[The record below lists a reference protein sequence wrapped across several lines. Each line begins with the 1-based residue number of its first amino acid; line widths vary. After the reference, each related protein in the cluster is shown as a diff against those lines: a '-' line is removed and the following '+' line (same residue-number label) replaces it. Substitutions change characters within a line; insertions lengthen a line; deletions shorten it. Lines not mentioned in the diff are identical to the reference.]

1 MSDNEKSLFWIC
13 VILTMGMAFTAL
25 MISLP
30 RTVDIANPTRLDYQG
45 TIVAIFALLVTILL
59 GWQIYSALE
68 IANRVRRNEGRVNV
82 ARNHV
87 EHERQ
92 RIDRLAQISQGYND
106 GNYFSLLALVQYYEV
121 ESRRRGKSIDN
132 SEAVRHLCSCYM
144 LSARAMTHYFDALDT
159 NPQLLEDISIAIR
172 GCVQTFELSSIQ
184 LFHSR
189 YAGIIADVFR
199 PQDHTTCDMYYR
211 NIMQHSDALQSEHID
226 IINNYR
232 VQRRALLQS

>member
-1 MSDNEKSLFWIC
+1 MSDNERSIFWIC
-13 VILTMGMAFTAL
+13 VILTMAMAFTAL

-30 RTVDIANPTRLDYQG
+30 RTVRVDDSVSLDYQG
-45 TIVAIFALLVTILL
+45 TIVAIFSLLVTILL

-68 IANRVRRNEGRVNV
+68 IAKRVRRNEGRVNV
-82 ARNHV
+82 ARSHV

-92 RIDRLAQISQGYND
+92 RIDHLAQISQGYND

-121 ESRRRGKSIDN
+121 EARRRGGNI
-132 SEAVRHLCSCYM
+132 EAPDAVHHLCSCYM
-144 LSARAMTHYFDALDT
+144 MSARAMTHYFDALDT
-159 NPQLLEDISIAIR
+159 NPQLLEDISIAVR

-189 YAGIIADVFR
+189 YADFIADVFR
-199 PQDHTTCDMYYR
+199 PQDHATCDSYYR

-232 VQRRALLQS
+232 VQRRALLIN